1 MFLEEFSNLLT
12 NFVKFI
18 WLRSCCRIYSSVGRM
33 FVLSTLP
40 EIHTELVTK
49 QGKCD
54 EMMKSLEDKKVF
66 LTKCSREQEDSLR
79 ELVQQRRETT
89 AN

>member
-1 MFLEEFSNLLT
+1 
-12 NFVKFI
+12 
-18 WLRSCCRIYSSVGRM
+18 M
-33 FVLSTLP
+33 FVLATLP

-49 QGKCD
+49 QAKCD
-54 EMMKSLEDKKVF
+54 EMQKTLEEKREFMV
-66 LTKCSREQEDSLR
+66 KCSREQEESLR

>member
-1 MFLEEFSNLLT
+1 
-12 NFVKFI
+12 
-18 WLRSCCRIYSSVGRM
+18 M